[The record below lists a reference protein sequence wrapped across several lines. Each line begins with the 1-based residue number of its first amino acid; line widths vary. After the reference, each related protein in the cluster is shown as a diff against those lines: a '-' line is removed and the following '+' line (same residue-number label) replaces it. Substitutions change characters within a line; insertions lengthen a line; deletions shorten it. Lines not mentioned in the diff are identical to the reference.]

1 MTPKRILIAM
11 TIVLALTAA
20 ACGGDNSGG
29 DSGSGAA
36 VGGDGGKDLAISAP
50 EDGGE
55 VSLPFTL
62 DLAAGVPLGAPETGN
77 DHVHVFYDG
86 DDSEYEVVTTDSF
99 QVTDLSPGEHTITAS
114 LRNADHSP
122 AGTDVTIHVTVTGG
136 GEGGD
141 DSGGS
146 GSNKYGNSG
155 TDDSDDDSGDDS
167 GSGGNY
173 GY

>member
-1 MTPKRILIAM
+1 MTHKRVL
-11 TIVLALTAA
+11 LALAVVVAFAAA
-20 ACGGDNSGG
+20 ACGSDKAG
-29 DSGSGAA
+29 DSGTAASG
-36 VGGDGGKDLAISAP
+36 GGGGSKDLAITAP
-50 EDGGE
+50 EDGAE

-86 DDSEYEVVTTDSF
+86 DDSEYEVVTSDSF

-136 GEGGD
+136 GGGGT
-141 DSGGS
+141 GGS

-155 TDDSDDDSGDDS
+155 DDSGGDSGDDS
-167 GSGGNY
+167 GGGGNY